1 MLSCK
6 EANRLISQELD
17 RKLSWSERFG
27 LKLHVS
33 MCDGC
38 TNARNQMSI
47 VHNACKHAFGL
58 DDITNHGG

>member
-6 EANRLISQELD
+6 EANRLMSQELD
-17 RKLSWSERFG
+17 RKLSWSERIG

-38 TNARNQMSI
+38 SNFRKQMG
-47 VHNACKHAFGL
+47 VVRNACKHAFAL
-58 DDITNHGG
+58 DDKTEQ

>member
-6 EANRLISQELD
+6 EANRLMSEEMD
-17 RKLSWSERFG
+17 RKLSLGERIG

-38 TNARNQMSI
+38 ANARKQMSVI
-47 VHNACKHAFGL
+47 RNACKHAFAL
-58 DDITNHGG
+58 EDKTDQ

>member
-6 EANRLISQELD
+6 EVNRLMSQELD
-17 RKLSWSERFG
+17 RKLSWGERIE

-38 TNARNQMSI
+38 SNFRKQMS
-47 VHNACKHAFGL
+47 VVRSACKHAFASH
-58 DDITNHGG
+58 DKQE

>member
-17 RKLSWSERFG
+17 RKLSWGERIG

-38 TNARNQMSI
+38 TNARKQMSI
-47 VHNACKHAFGL
+47 VRSACKHAFAL
-58 DDITNHGG
+58 DDKADQ

>member
-6 EANRLISQELD
+6 EANRLMSQELD
-17 RKLSWSERFG
+17 RKLFWNERIG

-38 TNARNQMSI
+38 SNFRKQMS
-47 VHNACKHAFGL
+47 VVRSACKHAFASY
-58 DDITNHGG
+58 DKEEE